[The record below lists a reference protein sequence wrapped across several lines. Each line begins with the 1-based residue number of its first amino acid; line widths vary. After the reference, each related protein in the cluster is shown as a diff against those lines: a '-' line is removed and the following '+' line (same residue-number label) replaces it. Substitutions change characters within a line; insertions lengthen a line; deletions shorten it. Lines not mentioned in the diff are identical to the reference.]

1 MSGTER
7 RQVARE
13 PRPRPRARSEAVPA
27 ATAVLTAR
35 AAHAFGNEVRGAALL
50 SWIAGYVDA
59 AGCVALYGLFT
70 AHVTG
75 VLVAAAS
82 LPSLRLNRESMHRL
96 LFIPIFVLA
105 VVAVTLLA
113 RWLRRRGNEVVP
125 ALLALMALA
134 LGAFC
139 LAGMR
144 LHHARHVSGALIL
157 AVGATGIAAMA
168 VQNTLMR
175 DVLRSFTPTTIM
187 TGNLTQ
193 CTIDLVDWLFPTPR
207 GAFRD
212 RGSARAEA
220 ARRLRRS
227 SPPLLCFTAGVLLG
241 GWLTLR
247 HGLSSVAL
255 PAAVVAVAAVM
266 VWWRLRR
273 A

>member
-1 MSGTER
+1 M
-7 RQVARE
+7 ARE
-13 PRPRPRARSEAVPA
+13 VRARQRPPSGPIPV

-35 AAHAFGNEVRGAALL
+35 AVHAFGNEVRGAALL
-50 SWIAGYVDA
+50 SWVAGYVDA
-59 AGCVALYGLFT
+59 AGCIALYGLYT

-82 LPSLRLNRESMHRL
+82 LPSLRLNRASMHRL

-105 VVAVTLLA
+105 VVAVTLFA

-134 LGAFC
+134 LGAFGV
-139 LAGMR
+139 AGAR
-144 LHHARHVSGALIL
+144 LHHARHVSGTLVL
-157 AVGATGIAAMA
+157 VVGATGIAAMA
-168 VQNTLMR
+168 VQNMLMR

-212 RGSARAEA
+212 RASARGEA

-227 SPPLLCFTAGVLLG
+227 SPPLLCFTAGVVLG

-247 HGLSSVAL
+247 YGLASVAL
-255 PAAVVAVAAVM
+255 PAAVVAVAALVIG
-266 VWWRLRR
+266 WRLRR